1 MRYVTHHFANLDT
14 LSRARRWLVQLGFD
28 PGQIESHT
36 DGVPRLA
43 LMVKPGQ
50 AEEVQLLINAA
61 ELTDPSGWPSF
72 WDVAQQ
78 THVYP
83 TLADAAEQARF
94 HQSRSTAVGWHP
106 PDSRAET
113 REAAPMSEVWDVME
127 RFA

>member
-1 MRYVTHHFANLDT
+1 MHYVTHYFANLET
-14 LSRARRWLVQLGFD
+14 LSRARRWLAQLGFD

-50 AEEVQLLINAA
+50 VDEVQLLINAA
-61 ELTDPSGWPSF
+61 ELTDPAGWPSF

-83 TLADAAEQARF
+83 CESEPVAALELHQA
-94 HQSRSTAVGWHP
+94 HSTEVGWHP
-106 PDSRAET
+106 PDADASARDNS
-113 REAAPMSEVWDVME
+113 PLHEVWDVME